1 MSAMGYSDADRPGLF
16 GLGRSTAVL
25 SVRVSQ
31 QYADA
36 GPSVGGQCPVE
47 VEIVKPRNANRIV
60 RRV

>member
-1 MSAMGYSDADRPGLF
+1 MSAMEYSSAGRPGLC
-16 GLGRSTAVL
+16 GLGRSTVVS

-36 GPSVGGQCPVE
+36 GLSVGGQCPVE

-60 RRV
+60 R